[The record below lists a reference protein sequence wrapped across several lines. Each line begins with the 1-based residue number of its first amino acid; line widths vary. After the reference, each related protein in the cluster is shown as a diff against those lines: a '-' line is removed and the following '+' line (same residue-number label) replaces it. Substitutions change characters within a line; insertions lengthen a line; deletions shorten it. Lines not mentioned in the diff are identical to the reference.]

1 VKLHLMRLHLMKS
14 NLMKSRMLLLCLLA
28 LVLNSCLG
36 VSADIAINADGSGKI
51 ALEYRVSQE
60 LESLGRLD
68 GNESRPAVPVGRIDF
83 ERTVARIPG
92 LKLSAYSSRE
102 VRNPAGGSDLVT
114 KATLDFKDTSAL
126 LAFLDSTGSR
136 AVLVQDGAGSLLRL
150 TVLEPSGPVTDTD
163 LLSLLRQI
171 SQGYEFNISFSLPGN
186 AELRM
191 IPASV
196 PAAKPVSNGKKVSFS
211 ISMGELLSL
220 KEGLGLEIRW

>member
-1 VKLHLMRLHLMKS
+1 MKSNLMKS
-14 NLMKSRMLLLCLLA
+14 NLMKSKMLLLCLSA

-68 GNESRPAVPVGRIDF
+68 GNESMPAVPVGRQDF

-92 LKLSAYSSRE
+92 LKLSGYSSRD
-102 VRNPAGGSDLVT
+102 VRKASGGSDLVT
-114 KATLDFKDTSAL
+114 SVVLDFKDSNAL
-126 LAFLDSTGSR
+126 LAFLDSTGTR
-136 AVLVQDGAGSLLRL
+136 AVLVQDGGNNLLRL
-150 TVLEPSGPVTDTD
+150 TVLEPSGSVTDPD
-163 LLSLLRQI
+163 LLSLLQQI
-171 SQGYEFNISFSLPGN
+171 SKGYEFNISFSLPRN
-186 AELRM
+186 ATVTT

-196 PAAKPVSNGKKVSFS
+196 PAAKLVSGGKKASFS

-220 KEGLGLEIRW
+220 KGGLVLEIRW